1 MGIPGPSGVAVR
13 QGDQAATIVQ
23 LVQPMGSRS
32 ANMPGMYL
40 PAALLLSLKGSASS
54 DSGTGDNV
62 FWLLAL
68 MGGIALVAGLIDFV
82 QYAKR
87 DGFPIPLIIYCH
99 LLPMVAFVYLAPQ
112 IQEWLSSSDPGPG
125 ALEEIELEVSRWPL
139 YISLLPLPLVVLVRV
154 FRSKK

>member
-1 MGIPGPSGVAVR
+1 MYVLAAVAPLFN
-13 QGDQAATIVQ
+13 AAAV
-23 LVQPMGSRS
+23 P
-32 ANMPGMYL
+32 
-40 PAALLLSLKGSASS
+40 

-99 LLPMVAFVYLAPQ
+99 LMPMVTFVYFGPLVQKWLA
-112 IQEWLSSSDPGPG
+112 GPDAEATI
-125 ALEEIELEVSRWPL
+125 ALDVSRWPL
-139 YISLLPLPLVVLVRV
+139 YIALLPLPLVVLVRV
-154 FRSKK
+154 FRSQK